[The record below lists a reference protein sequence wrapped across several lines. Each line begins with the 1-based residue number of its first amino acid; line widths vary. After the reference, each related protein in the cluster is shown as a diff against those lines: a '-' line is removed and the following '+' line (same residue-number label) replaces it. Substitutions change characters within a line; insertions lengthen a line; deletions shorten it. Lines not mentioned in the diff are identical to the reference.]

1 MKRADYQGKQN
12 LLNIGKMNISKIIFK
27 QNKKT
32 FEINKSFYYKY
43 ETKYFGK
50 ILINQKRFKRFYSN
64 WELKLKKGLK
74 PDYMNN
80 KTVYDLLT
88 RNNNDF
94 SYECFNH
101 KNELIDKDFNFY
113 KFITVKNMKFQGIKN
128 ILDSQLVN
136 ELSMEL
142 LIK

>member
-1 MKRADYQGKQN
+1 
-12 LLNIGKMNISKIIFK
+12 MNISKIIFY

-50 ILINQKRFKRFYSN
+50 ILISQKRFKRFYSN
-64 WELKLKKGLK
+64 WTLKVKEGLK

-88 RNNNDF
+88 RNTNNY
-94 SYECFNH
+94 SYKCFNH
-101 KNELIDKDFNFY
+101 KNELINKDFNFY
-113 KFITVKNMKFQGIKN
+113 KFITIKNMKLQGIKDFS
-128 ILDSQLVN
+128 LVDQLAN
-136 ELSMEL
+136 ELSIEL

>member
-1 MKRADYQGKQN
+1 
-12 LLNIGKMNISKIIFK
+12 MNISKIIFY

-43 ETKYFGK
+43 ETKYLGK
-50 ILINQKRFKRFYSN
+50 NIISYVRFKRFYSN

-88 RNNNDF
+88 RNTNNY
-94 SYECFNH
+94 SYKCFNH
-101 KNELIDKDFNFY
+101 KNELIEKDFNFY
-113 KFITVKNMKFQGIKN
+113 KYITIKDMKLNKGIKD
-128 ILDSQLVN
+128 LSLADQLAN

>member
-1 MKRADYQGKQN
+1 
-12 LLNIGKMNISKIIFK
+12 MNISKIIFY
-27 QNKKT
+27 QNDKT

-43 ETKYFGK
+43 ETKYIGK
-50 ILINQKRFKRFYSN
+50 ILISQKRFKRFYSN

-101 KNELIDKDFNFY
+101 KNELINKDFNFY
-113 KFITVKNMKFQGIKN
+113 KFITIKNMKLQGIKD
-128 ILDSQLVN
+128 LSLADQLAN

>member
-1 MKRADYQGKQN
+1 
-12 LLNIGKMNISKIIFK
+12 MNISKIIFY

-50 ILINQKRFKRFYSN
+50 ILISQKRFKRFYSN
-64 WELKLKKGLK
+64 WTLKVKEGFK

-101 KNELIDKDFNFY
+101 KNELIEKDFNFY
-113 KFITVKNMKFQGIKN
+113 KFITIKNMKYQVIKDFS
-128 ILDSQLVN
+128 LADQLAN

>member
-1 MKRADYQGKQN
+1 
-12 LLNIGKMNISKIIFK
+12 MNISKIIFK
-27 QNKKT
+27 QKDQL
-32 FEINKSFYYKY
+32 FEINKSHYYKY
-43 ETKYFGK
+43 ETKYPYLGYV
-50 ILINQKRFKRFYSN
+50 RFKRFYSN

-74 PDYMNN
+74 PDYMND

-88 RNNNDF
+88 RNTNNY

-101 KNELIDKDFNFY
+101 KNELINKDFNFY
-113 KFITVKNMKFQGIKN
+113 KFITIKNMKLQGIKDLN
-128 ILDSQLVN
+128 LASQLVN

>member
-1 MKRADYQGKQN
+1 
-12 LLNIGKMNISKIIFK
+12 MNISKIIFY

-43 ETKYFGK
+43 TTKYLGK
-50 ILINQKRFKRFYSN
+50 NIISYVRFKRFYSN

-88 RNNNDF
+88 RNNNNF
-94 SYECFNH
+94 SYECFDH
-101 KNELIDKDFNFY
+101 RGLLIQKNFEFFKYVTI
-113 KFITVKNMKFQGIKN
+113 KNMKYQGIKDFS
-128 ILDSQLVN
+128 LVDQLAN

>member
-1 MKRADYQGKQN
+1 
-12 LLNIGKMNISKIIFK
+12 MNINKIIFY
-27 QNKKT
+27 QDNKT
-32 FEINKSFYYKY
+32 FEINKSFYFKY
-43 ETKYFGK
+43 TTKYLGK
-50 ILINQKRFKRFYSN
+50 NIISYVRFKRFYSN

-88 RNNNDF
+88 RNTN
-94 SYECFNH
+94 SYSYKCFDH
-101 KNELIDKDFNFY
+101 RGLLIDQDFNFY
-113 KFITVKNMKFQGIKN
+113 KFITVKNMKLQGIKD
-128 ILDSQLVN
+128 LSLADQLAN

>member
-1 MKRADYQGKQN
+1 
-12 LLNIGKMNISKIIFK
+12 MNISKIIFY
-27 QNKKT
+27 QGNKT
-32 FEINKSFYYKY
+32 FEIKKSYYYKY

-50 ILINQKRFKRFYSN
+50 ILISQKRFKRFYSN

-74 PDYMNN
+74 PDYMND

-101 KNELIDKDFNFY
+101 KNELIEKDFNFY
-113 KFITVKNMKFQGIKN
+113 KFITVKNMKLQGIKD
-128 ILDSQLVN
+128 LSLADQLAN

>member
-1 MKRADYQGKQN
+1 
-12 LLNIGKMNISKIIFK
+12 MNISKIIFY
-27 QNKKT
+27 QGNKT

-50 ILINQKRFKRFYSN
+50 ILISQKRFKRFYNN
-64 WELKLKKGLK
+64 WTLKVKEGLK

-88 RNNNDF
+88 RNTN
-94 SYECFNH
+94 SYEYKCFNH
-101 KNELIDKDFNFY
+101 KNELINKDFNFY
-113 KFITVKNMKFQGIKN
+113 KFITIKNMKLQGIKDFN
-128 ILDSQLVN
+128 LVDQLAK

>member
-1 MKRADYQGKQN
+1 
-12 LLNIGKMNISKIIFK
+12 MNISKIIFK

-43 ETKYFGK
+43 ETKYLGK
-50 ILINQKRFKRFYSN
+50 ILISQKRFKRFYSN

-80 KTVYDLLT
+80 KTVYNLLT

-101 KNELIDKDFNFY
+101 KNELIQKNFEFFKY
-113 KFITVKNMKFQGIKN
+113 VTLKNMKYQGIKN
-128 ILDSQLVN
+128 ILNSQLVN
-136 ELSMEL
+136 QLSLEL
-142 LIK
+142 LIKGS

>member
-1 MKRADYQGKQN
+1 
-12 LLNIGKMNISKIIFK
+12 MNISKIIFK
-27 QNKKT
+27 QKDQL

-43 ETKYFGK
+43 ETKYLGK
-50 ILINQKRFKRFYSN
+50 ILISQKRFKRFYSN

-74 PDYMNN
+74 PDYMND

-101 KNELIDKDFNFY
+101 KNELIEKDFNFY
-113 KFITVKNMKFQGIKN
+113 KFITIKNMKYQGIKDLSMVN
-128 ILDSQLVN
+128 QLAN

>member
-1 MKRADYQGKQN
+1 
-12 LLNIGKMNISKIIFK
+12 MNISKIIFK
-27 QNKKT
+27 QNNKT

-50 ILINQKRFKRFYSN
+50 ILISQKRFKRFYSN

-101 KNELIDKDFNFY
+101 KNELINKDFNFY
-113 KFITVKNMKFQGIKN
+113 KFITVKNMKLQGIKN
-128 ILDSQLVN
+128 ILDSQVIN

>member
-1 MKRADYQGKQN
+1 
-12 LLNIGKMNISKIIFK
+12 MNISKIIFY

-32 FEINKSFYYKY
+32 FEINKSFYFKY
-43 ETKYFGK
+43 ETKYIGK
-50 ILINQKRFKRFYSN
+50 ILISQKRFKRFYSN
-64 WELKLKKGLK
+64 WTLKVKEGLK

-101 KNELIDKDFNFY
+101 KNELIEKDFNFY
-113 KFITVKNMKFQGIKN
+113 KFITIKNMKYQGIKDFS
-128 ILDSQLVN
+128 LVDQLAN

>member
-1 MKRADYQGKQN
+1 
-12 LLNIGKMNISKIIFK
+12 MNISKIIFY

-32 FEINKSFYYKY
+32 YEINKSFYYKY
-43 ETKYFGK
+43 ETKYIGK
-50 ILINQKRFKRFYSN
+50 ILISQKRFKRFYSH
-64 WELKLKKGLK
+64 WILKVKEGLK

-94 SYECFNH
+94 NYECFNH
-101 KNELIDKDFNFY
+101 KNELIEKNFNFY
-113 KFITVKNMKFQGIKN
+113 KYITVKNMKYQGIKN
-128 ILDSQLVN
+128 ILDNQLVN

>member
-1 MKRADYQGKQN
+1 
-12 LLNIGKMNISKIIFK
+12 MNISKIIFK
-27 QNKKT
+27 QNNKT

-43 ETKYFGK
+43 ETKYPNLGYV
-50 ILINQKRFKRFYSN
+50 RFKRFYSN

-94 SYECFNH
+94 SY
-101 KNELIDKDFNFY
+101 D
-113 KFITVKNMKFQGIKN
+113 KFITVKNMKYQGIKN
-128 ILDSQLVN
+128 ILNSQLVN
-136 ELSMEL
+136 ESSMEL

>member
-1 MKRADYQGKQN
+1 
-12 LLNIGKMNISKIIFK
+12 MNISKIIFY
-27 QNKKT
+27 QNDKI

-43 ETKYFGK
+43 ETKYIGK
-50 ILINQKRFKRFYSN
+50 ILISQKRFKRFYSN
-64 WELKLKKGLK
+64 WTLKVKEGLK

-88 RNNNDF
+88 RNSNSY

-101 KNELIDKDFNFY
+101 KNELIEKDFNFY
-113 KFITVKNMKFQGIKN
+113 KFITIKNMKLQEIKN

>member
-1 MKRADYQGKQN
+1 
-12 LLNIGKMNISKIIFK
+12 MNISKIIFY

-43 ETKYFGK
+43 ETKYLGK
-50 ILINQKRFKRFYSN
+50 NIISYVRFKRFYSN

-101 KNELIDKDFNFY
+101 KNELIEKNFNFY
-113 KFITVKNMKFQGIKN
+113 KYIVKKDFKYRGVNMNNELI
-128 ILDSQLVN
+128 N
-136 ELSMEL
+136 ELSNELINQFSMES

>member
-1 MKRADYQGKQN
+1 
-12 LLNIGKMNISKIIFK
+12 MNISKIIFK
-27 QNKKT
+27 QKDQL

-43 ETKYFGK
+43 ETKYIGK
-50 ILINQKRFKRFYSN
+50 ILISQKRFKRFYSN

-74 PDYMNN
+74 PDYMND

-101 KNELIDKDFNFY
+101 KNELIEKDFNFY
-113 KFITVKNMKFQGIKN
+113 KFITIKNMKYQGIKDLSMVN
-128 ILDSQLVN
+128 QLAN

>member
-1 MKRADYQGKQN
+1 
-12 LLNIGKMNISKIIFK
+12 MNINKIIFY

-43 ETKYFGK
+43 ETKCIGK
-50 ILINQKRFKRFYSN
+50 ILISQKRFKRFYSN
-64 WELKLKKGLK
+64 WTLKVKEGLK

-101 KNELIDKDFNFY
+101 KNELIEKDFNFY
-113 KFITVKNMKFQGIKN
+113 KFITIKNMKYQGIKDFS
-128 ILDSQLVN
+128 LADQLAN

>member
-1 MKRADYQGKQN
+1 
-12 LLNIGKMNISKIIFK
+12 MNINKIIFY
-27 QNKKT
+27 QDNKT
-32 FEINKSFYYKY
+32 FEINKSFYFKY
-43 ETKYFGK
+43 TTKYLGK
-50 ILINQKRFKRFYSN
+50 NIISYVRFKRFYSN

-88 RNNNDF
+88 RNTN
-94 SYECFNH
+94 SYSYKCFNH
-101 KNELIDKDFNFY
+101 KNELINKDFNFY
-113 KFITVKNMKFQGIKN
+113 KFITIKNMKYQGIKDFS
-128 ILDSQLVN
+128 LADQLAN

>member
-1 MKRADYQGKQN
+1 
-12 LLNIGKMNISKIIFK
+12 MNISKIIFK
-27 QNKKT
+27 QKDQL

-50 ILINQKRFKRFYSN
+50 ILISQKRFKRFYSN

-80 KTVYDLLT
+80 KTLYDLLT
-88 RNNNDF
+88 RNTN
-94 SYECFNH
+94 SYSYKCFNH
-101 KNELIDKDFNFY
+101 KNELIEKDFNFY
-113 KFITVKNMKFQGIKN
+113 KFITVKNMKLQGIKD
-128 ILDSQLVN
+128 LSLADQLAN

>member
-1 MKRADYQGKQN
+1 
-12 LLNIGKMNISKIIFK
+12 MNISKIIFY
-27 QNKKT
+27 QNDKT

-50 ILINQKRFKRFYSN
+50 ILISQKRFKRFYSN
-64 WELKLKKGLK
+64 WELKLRKGLK

-94 SYECFNH
+94 SYKCFNH
-101 KNELIDKDFNFY
+101 RNELINKDFNFY
-113 KFITVKNMKFQGIKN
+113 KYITVKNMKLQGIKD
-128 ILDSQLVN
+128 LSLADQLAN